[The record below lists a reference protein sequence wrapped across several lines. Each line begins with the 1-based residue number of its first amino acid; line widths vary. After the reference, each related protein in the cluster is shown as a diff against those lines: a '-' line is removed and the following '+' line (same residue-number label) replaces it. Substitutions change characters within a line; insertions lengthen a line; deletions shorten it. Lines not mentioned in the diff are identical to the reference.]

1 MKINN
6 IDVDKA
12 KQFIERVKKDPS
24 LAKKSKKIVGH
35 WNFEAGKPQFEA
47 KMEFLNGSEVLY
59 ADQAPFMGGNG
70 IKPDPIQYCLF
81 GLAACFAATFASIA
95 ILEGVS
101 LKELKVT
108 AENQVDLSKALG
120 LSENPIVEKAK
131 LTIEVKSDSPEDK
144 IKGIEVMA
152 RNQCPGVFCLTNPV
166 HLETEINKI

>member
-12 KQFIERVKKDPS
+12 KQFIERIKRDPS
-24 LAKKSKKIVGH
+24 LAKKSKKIVGY

-70 IKPDPIQYCLF
+70 IKPDPVQYCLF

-95 ILEGVS
+95 TLEGVD
-101 LKELKVT
+101 LKKLTVT

-120 LSENPIVEKAK
+120 LSENPIVEKAQ
-131 LTIEVKSDSPEDK
+131 LTIEVKSDASEDK
-144 IKGIEVMA
+144 IKEIEAMA
-152 RNQCPGVFCLTNPV
+152 RNRCPGVFCLTNPIP
-166 HLETEINKI
+166 LETEIRKI